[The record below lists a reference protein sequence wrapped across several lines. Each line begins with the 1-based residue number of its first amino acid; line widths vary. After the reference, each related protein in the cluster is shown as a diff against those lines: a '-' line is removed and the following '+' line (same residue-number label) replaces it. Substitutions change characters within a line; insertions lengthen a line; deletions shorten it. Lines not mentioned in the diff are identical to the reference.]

1 MCSSDLIA
9 PAHFHKETGEFMM
22 SRGGHTSRAAMFR
35 HSNFRTTTVQENV
48 DNLLYIMN
56 AVRQISPDITCL
68 LTVSP
73 VPMNATNEFKSAI
86 MADCVS
92 KSTLRVA
99 INEVMNKNLSRVLY
113 WPSFEMVRWFGGH
126 AGRVFGNDDG
136 SSHHPDIALI
146 NTIMD
151 SFIDT
156 FGDDALKALR

>member
-1 MCSSDLIA
+1 ML
-9 PAHFHKETGEFMM
+9 
-22 SRGGHTSRAAMFR
+22 FR
-35 HSNFRTTTVQENV
+35 S
-48 DNLLYIMN
+48 
-56 AVRQISPDITCL
+56 
-68 LTVSP
+68 
-73 VPMNATNEFKSAI
+73 
-86 MADCVS
+86 S

-113 WPSFEMVRWFGGH
+113 WPSFEMMRWFGGH

-156 FGDDALKALR
+156 FGDDALKATKKRPSP